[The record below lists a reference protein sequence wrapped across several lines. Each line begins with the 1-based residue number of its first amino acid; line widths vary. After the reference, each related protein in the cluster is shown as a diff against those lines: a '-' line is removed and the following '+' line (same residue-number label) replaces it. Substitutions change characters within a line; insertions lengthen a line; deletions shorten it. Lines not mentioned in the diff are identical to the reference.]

1 MVTRWSRST
10 SNFYALIGQN
20 LTGEFMPKIYAAS
33 WNLFTLTAEA
43 DRVLCELVMFFNVFF
58 HWMFKMK
65 CSCYQESSVIH
76 GWFFYWVFG
85 WELQQLETCLLWQ
98 LKLTEFCVNLWC
110 FLMSF
115 PTGCIKWNTAAINS
129 LLLFMAVFL
138 LNFWLRNAPLVE
150 LRNPISDDIVFI
162 FHLAGCGLKS
172 PSSDSGLTWWLSGA
186 ASRMVTLSNYCICVC
201 LFVFLYI

>member
-1 MVTRWSRST
+1 MVTRWSRCT

-98 LKLTEFCVNLWC
+98 LKLTEFCVNLWQLLSTVFC
-110 FLMSF
+110 YSWLVFFIEFLVDK
-115 PTGCIKWNTAAINS
+115 CAACQSQKSDFGWHRFYFSPCRMRVEKS
-129 LLLFMAVFL
+129 LKR
-138 LNFWLRNAPLVE
+138 FWPYL
-150 LRNPISDDIVFI
+150 I
-162 FHLAGCGLKS
+162 
-172 PSSDSGLTWWLSGA
+172 
-186 ASRMVTLSNYCICVC
+186 ASRSCISNGKPE
-201 LFVFLYI
+201 

>member
-1 MVTRWSRST
+1 MVTRWSRCT

-98 LKLTEFCVNLWC
+98 LKLTEFCVNLWQ
-110 FLMSF
+110 
-115 PTGCIKWNTAAINS
+115 
-129 LLLFMAVFL
+129 LLSTVFCYSWLVFL
-138 LNFWLRNAPLVE
+138 LNFWLTNAPLVKV
-150 LRNPISDDIVFI
+150 RNPISDDIVFI

-172 PSSDSGLTWWLSGA
+172 PSSDSGLTW
-186 ASRMVTLSNYCICVC
+186 
-201 LFVFLYI
+201 